1 MENKIIKLIAE
12 MLGKKLSE
20 IQMKS
25 RFIEDLKADSL
36 DILEMMLTLEEE
48 FNVIIKDEDV
58 SSIKTV
64 EDIINY
70 IKAYN

>member
-25 RFIEDLKADSL
+25 AFK
-36 DILEMMLTLEEE
+36 
-48 FNVIIKDEDV
+48 
-58 SSIKTV
+58 SSINL
-64 EDIINY
+64 DFI
-70 IKAYN
+70 